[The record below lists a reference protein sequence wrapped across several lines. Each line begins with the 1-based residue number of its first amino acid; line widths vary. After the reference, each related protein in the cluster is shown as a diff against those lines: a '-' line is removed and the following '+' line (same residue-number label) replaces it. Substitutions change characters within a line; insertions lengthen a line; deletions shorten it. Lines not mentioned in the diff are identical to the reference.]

1 MSFLKKGW
9 NKIKDAA
16 KKTAKKALSGVQDN
30 SPKKVTPDAT
40 LGPSGDTGA
49 RATQRMDA
57 DRRRRRGA
65 RGRDSTII
73 TARSEI
79 GSRTLLG

>member
-9 NKIKDAA
+9 NKLKDAA
-16 KKTAKKALSGVQDN
+16 KKTVKKALSGTNDN
-30 SPKKVTPDAT
+30 VKAPKPDAQ
-40 LGPSGDTGA
+40 LGPSGSGDASA
-49 RATQRMDA
+49 RASDA
-57 DRRRRRGA
+57 ARRRQRRSA

-73 TARSEI
+73 AMRSEL

>member
-1 MSFLKKGW
+1 MGILSSIKKALKK
-9 NKIKDAA
+9 
-16 KKTAKKALSGVQDN
+16 TVKKALSGVTDN
-30 SPKKVTPDAT
+30 KPQQAAAPDAT
-40 LGPSGDTGA
+40 MGPAGDTGS
-49 RATQRMDA
+49 RATDMNA
-57 DRRRRRGA
+57 IRRRARRA

>member
-1 MSFLKKGW
+1 MGILSSIKKL
-9 NKIKDAA
+9 A
-16 KKTAKKALSGVQDN
+16 KKVVKKALSGVTDN
-30 SPKKVTPDAT
+30 SPDKVKPDAS
-40 LGPSGDTGA
+40 LGPAGDTGS
-49 RATQRMDA
+49 RATSNMARL
-57 DRRRRRGA
+57 RRSRKA

>member
-1 MSFLKKGW
+1 MGLLSSIKK
-9 NKIKDAA
+9 KA
-16 KKTAKKALSGVQDN
+16 KQWAKKATSGMNDN
-30 SPKKVTPDAT
+30 KANNKPPPPDAT
-40 LGPSGDTGA
+40 LGPSGGGEA
-49 RATQRMDA
+49 RVSQRMDA

-73 TARSEI
+73 TAGSAP

>member
-1 MSFLKKGW
+1 MGIIS
-9 NKIKDAA
+9 KIKKAV
-16 KKTAKKALSGVQDN
+16 KKTVKKALSGVTDN
-30 SPKKVTPDAT
+30 NANKAVAPDAT
-40 LGPSGDTGA
+40 LGPSGDTGS

-57 DRRRRRGA
+57 DRRRRRSA

-73 TARSEI
+73 TAGSQI

>member
-1 MSFLKKGW
+1 MGLLKT
-9 NKIKDAA
+9 IKKAA
-16 KKTAKKALSGVQDN
+16 KNVVKGVAKAAGVDT
-30 SPKKVTPDAT
+30 SAPKPQAPDAT
-40 LGPSGDTGA
+40 LGPTGDTGS

-73 TARSEI
+73 TARSDI

>member
-1 MSFLKKGW
+1 MSILKKAW
-9 NKIKDAA
+9 RAA
-16 KKTAKKALSGVQDN
+16 KKAVAKAVGVDTRA
-30 SPKKVTPDAT
+30 PKPKPNAA
-40 LGPSGDTGA
+40 LGPAGDTASRTA
-49 RATQRMDA
+49 RSSGP
-57 DRRRRRGA
+57 RRRARNA

>member
-16 KKTAKKALSGVQDN
+16 KKSAKKALSGVQDN
-30 SPKKVTPDAT
+30 SKAPKPDAQ
-40 LGPSGDTGA
+40 LGPSGSGDAST
-49 RATQRMDA
+49 RASEA
-57 DRRRRRGA
+57 ARRRRGRGA

-73 TARSEI
+73 AMRSEL

>member
-1 MSFLKKGW
+1 MSLFKS
-9 NKIKDAA
+9 IKRAV
-16 KKTAKKALSGVQDN
+16 KKTVRQALSGVTDKPDK
-30 SPKKVTPDAT
+30 PKPQAQM
-40 LGPSGDTGA
+40 GPAGDT
-49 RATQRMDA
+49 ATRVAQRPGPK
-57 DRRRRRGA
+57 RRRGA

>member
-16 KKTAKKALSGVQDN
+16 KKSAKKALSGVTDN
-30 SPKKVTPDAT
+30 SAKAPKPDAQ
-40 LGPSGDTGA
+40 LGPSGSGDAST
-49 RATQRMDA
+49 RASEA
-57 DRRRRRGA
+57 ARRRRGRGA

-73 TARSEI
+73 AMRSEL

>member
-1 MSFLKKGW
+1 MGLLKS
-9 NKIKDAA
+9 IKKAV
-16 KKTAKKALSGVQDN
+16 KKAAKKALSGVMDN
-30 SPKKVTPDAT
+30 SPNKPPPPDAT
-40 LGPSGDTGA
+40 MGPAGDTGA
-49 RATQRMDA
+49 RATRNMAQN
-57 DRRRRRGA
+57 DRRRVRQA

>member
-1 MSFLKKGW
+1 MLKKAW
-9 NKIKDAA
+9 NKVKDSA
-16 KKTAKKALSGVQDN
+16 KKTVKKALSGVQDN
-30 SPKKVTPDAT
+30 NVKAPTPDAT
-40 LGPSGDTGA
+40 LGPSGDTKT

-73 TARSEI
+73 TAGSSI

>member
-1 MSFLKKGW
+1 MLKKAW
-9 NKIKDAA
+9 NKVKDAA
-16 KKTAKKALSGVQDN
+16 KKTVKKALSGVQDN
-30 SPKKVTPDAT
+30 NVKAPKPLASM
-40 LGPSGDTGA
+40 GPAGDTGA

>member
-1 MSFLKKGW
+1 MGIFSK
-9 NKIKDAA
+9 A
-16 KKTAKKALSGVQDN
+16 KKLVKKTVKKALSGVTDN
-30 SPKKVTPDAT
+30 SPDKVRPAAAM
-40 LGPSGDTGA
+40 GPAGDTGS
-49 RATQRMDA
+49 RATSMQ
-57 DRRRRRGA
+57 RRRSRRA

>member
-1 MSFLKKGW
+1 MGIFSKAKKLVKKTVKNLTGGN
-9 NKIKDAA
+9 NKPQRPDAA
-16 KKTAKKALSGVQDN
+16 M
-30 SPKKVTPDAT
+30 
-40 LGPSGDTGA
+40 GPAGDTGSRA
-49 RATQRMDA
+49 RSSTANRTRM
-57 DRRRRRGA
+57 RRS